1 MNKEKVKKYLKENKE
16 EILKCAAIGAI
27 AGAGA
32 LLGWKTCEMVNGL
45 RSGRHVIIGDAMNQW
60 MDNACLD
67 HKIKTYRPMVFL
79 NNAKIGAEEL
89 GKLSLYVKALG
100 CPSDVKF
107 DHFLLVGNEVK

>member
-1 MNKEKVKKYLKENKE
+1 MNKEKVKKYLKENKG
-16 EILKCAAIGAI
+16 EILEWTAIGAI

-45 RSGRHVIIGDAMNQW
+45 RSGRHVIIDDAMNQW

-67 HKIKTYRPMVFL
+67 HNPKTYRQVVFL

-89 GKLSLYVKALG
+89 GKLSPYVKALG

-107 DHFLLVGNEVK
+107 NHFLLVGDEGK

>member
-16 EILKCAAIGAI
+16 EILKCVAIEAI

-32 LLGWKTCEMVNGL
+32 LLGWKACKMVNGL
-45 RSGRHVIIGDAMNQW
+45 RSGRHVIIDDAMNQW

-67 HKIKTYRPMVFL
+67 HKIKTYRPMVLL

-89 GKLSLYVKALG
+89 GKLSPYVKALG
-100 CPSDVKF
+100 CASDVKF
-107 DHFLLVGNEVK
+107 NHFLLVGDEVK

>member
-16 EILKCAAIGAI
+16 EILKWAAIGAI

-45 RSGRHVIIGDAMNQW
+45 RSGRHVIVDDAMNQW

-89 GKLSLYVKALG
+89 GKLSPYVKALG
-100 CPSDVKF
+100 CPSGVKF

>member
-16 EILKCAAIGAI
+16 EILKCVAIGAI

-45 RSGRHVIIGDAMNQW
+45 RSGRHVIIDDAMNQW

-67 HKIKTYRPMVFL
+67 HKPKTYRPMVLL

-89 GKLSLYVKALG
+89 GKLSPYVRALG

-107 DHFLLVGNEVK
+107 DHFLLLGDEVK

>member
-1 MNKEKVKKYLKENKE
+1 MNKEKVKKYLKENKG
-16 EILKCAAIGAI
+16 EILEWTAIGAI

-45 RSGRHVIIGDAMNQW
+45 RSGRHVIIDDAMNQW

-67 HKIKTYRPMVFL
+67 HNPKTYRQVVFL

-89 GKLSLYVKALG
+89 GKLSPYVKALG
-100 CPSDVKF
+100 CASDVKF
-107 DHFLLVGNEVK
+107 NHFLLVGDEVK

>member
-16 EILKCAAIGAI
+16 EILKCVAIEAI

-32 LLGWKTCEMVNGL
+32 LLGWKACEMVSGL
-45 RSGRHVIIGDAMNQW
+45 RSGRHVIVDDAMNQW

-89 GKLSLYVKALG
+89 GKLSTYVKALG

>member
-1 MNKEKVKKYLKENKE
+1 MNKEKAKKYLKENKE
-16 EILKCAAIGAI
+16 EILKCVAIGAI

-45 RSGRHVIIGDAMNQW
+45 RSGRHIIIDDTMNQW

-67 HKIKTYRPMVFL
+67 HEPKAYRPVVFL

-89 GKLSLYVKALG
+89 GKLSPYVKALG

-107 DHFLLVGNEVK
+107 DHFLLVSNEVK

>member
-16 EILKCAAIGAI
+16 EILKCAAIGVI

-32 LLGWKTCEMVNGL
+32 MLGWKACGMVNGL
-45 RSGRHVIIGDAMNQW
+45 RSGRHVIVDDVMNQW
-60 MDNACLD
+60 MDDACLD
-67 HKIKTYRPMVFL
+67 HKPKTYRPTVFL

-89 GKLSLYVKALG
+89 GKLSQYVKALG